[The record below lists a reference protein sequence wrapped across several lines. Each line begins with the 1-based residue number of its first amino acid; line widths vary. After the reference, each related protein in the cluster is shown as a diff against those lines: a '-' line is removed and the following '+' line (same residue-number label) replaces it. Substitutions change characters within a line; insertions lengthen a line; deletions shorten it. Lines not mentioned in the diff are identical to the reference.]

1 MPYQRNK
8 LTDDDL
14 LTALERLESS
24 AELADESETERLTAL
39 GRYRGENLRPA
50 PEGRSQVTDRTV
62 WEVVESVKPQL
73 LKLFLSG
80 DEVVRF
86 EPRGPEDIQGAAQES
101 AAVNFVITQKN
112 PAFHLFSGWAHDGL
126 LHRVGYVKAYVEQAD
141 EIERETYRGL
151 TEDEFALIAQDSEV
165 EIIEQ
170 SIAPDLYGNVA
181 IDLVVQRK
189 ASNTF
194 VRIVNVP
201 PESVLVHSD
210 HADVSLAKCA
220 FVQHRTRKTISELRE
235 AGFDVDDDI
244 NDNAYEREDFID
256 DYRREFTD
264 MTASEEGEEADPSMR
279 TVLVRESWVRLD
291 KDGDGIAS
299 LYHTVVI
306 GKTLLLCEDADHVPI
321 IAWCP
326 IPQPHMHRGYSLHD
340 EVKEIQDIKQALVR
354 SVLDNLYLSN
364 NGRFAVDP
372 SRVSLDD
379 FLVSR
384 PGGIVRTE
392 GDPAGAIMPL
402 FSPFNPAPAMQMA
415 EYMDVQR
422 ELRTGIPRVQ
432 QGQLDPLSQNKTAT
446 GISQVFAAGQ
456 QRIELIARYFAEGV
470 KELCAVVHRLLSQH
484 SKKAIV
490 LAIQQEFVAVDP
502 RQWAKRTDLSISVG
516 LGSGN
521 RFEQTQFLQQI
532 LALMFGPAG
541 PLGLTDPGKVY
552 NALAKL
558 TTAVGFK
565 NPEEFWNNPRNA
577 APPAPPPPDP
587 KLVEVQQNA
596 QIEQAKMQLDAQS
609 EQARVAIERERLA
622 MDRYK
627 ADLDAQIRLYIE
639 QLKAGVAQ
647 EQVRQ
652 QSAIEGERLSMDSQ
666 RFARDMQRED
676 AVEVERES
684 GDAKV
689 DALTQATQDIIAGLQ
704 MLQQQIGEVSMA
716 TAAPREVVRDPQTG
730 RVVGIKVGNTVRQV
744 ARDSAGRVTGI
755 Q

>member
-1 MPYQRNK
+1 MAYQRSK
-8 LTDDDL
+8 LTDADL

-86 EPRGPEDIQGAAQES
+86 EPRGPEDIEGAAQES

-126 LHRVGYVKAYVEQAD
+126 LHRVGYCKAYVEEAD

-151 TEDEFALIAQDSEV
+151 SQEELAFIVADREV
-165 EIIEQ
+165 DIVEQ
-170 SIAPDLYGNVA
+170 AMSVDAMGAPTMD
-181 IDLVVQRK
+181 VVVERK
-189 ASNTF
+189 TTNSY

-210 HADVSLAKCA
+210 HTEVSLSKCA

-235 AGFDVDDDI
+235 SGFDVPDDI

-264 MTASEEGEEADPSMR
+264 MTSSEDGEEADPTMR
-279 TVLVRESWVRLD
+279 QVLVRESWVRLD

-340 EVKEIQDIKQALVR
+340 EVKEIQDIKQSLIR

-372 SRVSLDD
+372 NRVSLDD

-384 PGGIVRTE
+384 PGGLVRTE
-392 GDPAGAIMPL
+392 GDPAGAILPL
-402 FSPFNPAPAMQMA
+402 FQPFSPGPAMQMA

-470 KELCAVVHRLLSQH
+470 KELCAVVHQLLSKH
-484 SKKAIV
+484 SKRPLV
-490 LAIQQEFVAVDP
+490 LSIQQQFVAVDP

-532 LALMFGPAG
+532 LSLMFGPAG
-541 PLGLTDPGKVY
+541 PLGLTDPSKVY
-552 NALAKL
+552 NALSKL

-565 NPEEFWNNPRNA
+565 NPEEFWNNPKNSG
-577 APPAPPPPDP
+577 PPQPPPPDP
-587 KLVEVQQNA
+587 KMIEMQQKA

-627 ADLDAQIRLYIE
+627 ADLDAQIKLYIE
-639 QLKAGVAQ
+639 QLKAGIQQ

-652 QSAIEGERLSMDSQ
+652 QAAIEGERLSMDGQ
-666 RFARDMQRED
+666 RFAR
-676 AVEVERES
+676 EVERE
-684 GDAKV
+684 DATVQERATEGATV
-689 DALTQATQDIIAGLQ
+689 DALAQATQDIIAGLQ
-704 MLQQQIGEVSMA
+704 MLQQQIGEVSA
-716 TAAPREVVRDPQTG
+716 ASSAPREVVRDPQTG
-730 RVVGIKVGNTVRQV
+730 RVVGIRVGNTVRQV